1 MLHCLRLALTV
12 STIILSNLP
21 AVAQTVEKGPIRTV
35 LALGRVSSVVD
46 APMSFK
52 LSRVSIPGGTSAVY
66 RGAHSL
72 VYVVSGVVTIAV
84 ANDLRSVRPKQGAY
98 LPAATDV
105 TIHASED
112 AAAELLQFELLRS
125 ADVSK
130 SAMNAPASVT
140 ELQLTMKIPA
150 DLLKPGPYEFS
161 MTTVTLPA
169 GASRPR
175 PHTRSGAALYYLLA
189 DGTIT
194 TWPSANIDTLSGE
207 SRASPGELVI
217 FKKSRTASFTV
228 GHRKLTCPSCYCRPV
243 LAKRVLP
250 RLFSS
255 SKTDA

>member
-1 MLHCLRLALTV
+1 MHCLRLALTV

-21 AVAQTVEKGPIRTV
+21 AVAQTVEKGPVRTV

-140 ELQLTMKIPA
+140 ELHQMKIPA
-150 DLLKPGPYEFS
+150 DALKPGPYEFS
-161 MTTVTLPA
+161 MTTVILPA

-175 PHTRSGAALYYLLA
+175 PHTRSGAALYYVLA

-207 SRASPGELVI
+207 SRSESRRIGDIQEEPYGFIHSWSPKADVPLVLLQANISQEGAPEII
-217 FKKSRTASFTV
+217 FVK
-228 GHRKLTCPSCYCRPV
+228 
-243 LAKRVLP
+243 
-250 RLFSS
+250 
-255 SKTDA
+255 

>member
-21 AVAQTVEKGPIRTV
+21 AVAQTVEKGPVRTV

-98 LPAATDV
+98 LPPATDV

-140 ELQLTMKIPA
+140 ELHQMKIPA
-150 DLLKPGPYEFS
+150 DALKPGPYEFS
-161 MTTVTLPA
+161 MTTVILPA

-175 PHTRSGAALYYLLA
+175 PHTRSGAALYYVLA

-207 SRASPGELVI
+207 SRSEFRRIGDIQEEPYGFIHSWSPKADVPLVLLQANISQEGAPEII
-217 FKKSRTASFTV
+217 FVK
-228 GHRKLTCPSCYCRPV
+228 
-243 LAKRVLP
+243 
-250 RLFSS
+250 
-255 SKTDA
+255 

>member
-1 MLHCLRLALTV
+1 VLHCLRVRIRLAVTV

-21 AVAQTVEKGPIRTV
+21 AVAQTVEKGPVRTV

-84 ANDLRSVRPKQGAY
+84 ANDLRSARPKEGAY

-105 TIHASED
+105 TIHASKD

-125 ADVSK
+125 ADASK

-140 ELQLTMKIPA
+140 ELHQMKIPA
-150 DLLKPGPYEFS
+150 DALKPGPYEFS
-161 MTTVTLPA
+161 MTTVILPA

-175 PHTRSGAALYYLLA
+175 PHTRSGAALYYVLA

-207 SRASPGELVI
+207 SRSESRRIGDIQEEPYGFIHSWSPKADVPLVLLQANISQEGAPEII
-217 FKKSRTASFTV
+217 FVK
-228 GHRKLTCPSCYCRPV
+228 
-243 LAKRVLP
+243 
-250 RLFSS
+250 
-255 SKTDA
+255 

>member
-1 MLHCLRLALTV
+1 MLHCLRLVLTV

-21 AVAQTVEKGPIRTV
+21 AVAQTVEKGPVRTV

-84 ANDLRSVRPKQGAY
+84 ANDVRSVRPKQGAY

-140 ELQLTMKIPA
+140 ELHQMKIPA
-150 DLLKPGPYEFS
+150 DALKPGPYEFS
-161 MTTVTLPA
+161 MTTVILPA

-175 PHTRSGAALYYLLA
+175 PHTRSGAALYYVLA

-207 SRASPGELVI
+207 SRSESRRIGDIQEEPYGFIHSWSPKADVPLVLLQANISQEGAPEII
-217 FKKSRTASFTV
+217 FVK
-228 GHRKLTCPSCYCRPV
+228 
-243 LAKRVLP
+243 
-250 RLFSS
+250 
-255 SKTDA
+255 

>member
-1 MLHCLRLALTV
+1 RVLHCLRLVLTV

-21 AVAQTVEKGPIRTV
+21 AVAQTVEKGPVRTV

-84 ANDLRSVRPKQGAY
+84 ANDVRSVRPKQGAY

-125 ADVSK
+125 AD
-130 SAMNAPASVT
+130 
-140 ELQLTMKIPA
+140 
-150 DLLKPGPYEFS
+150 
-161 MTTVTLPA
+161 
-169 GASRPR
+169 
-175 PHTRSGAALYYLLA
+175 
-189 DGTIT
+189 
-194 TWPSANIDTLSGE
+194 
-207 SRASPGELVI
+207 
-217 FKKSRTASFTV
+217 
-228 GHRKLTCPSCYCRPV
+228 
-243 LAKRVLP
+243 
-250 RLFSS
+250 
-255 SKTDA
+255 

>member
-21 AVAQTVEKGPIRTV
+21 AVAQTVEKGPVRTV

-72 VYVVSGVVTIAV
+72 VFVVSGVVTIAV

-98 LPAATDV
+98 LPPATDV

-140 ELQLTMKIPA
+140 ELHQMKIPA
-150 DLLKPGPYEFS
+150 DALKPGPYEFS
-161 MTTVTLPA
+161 MTTVILPA

-175 PHTRSGAALYYLLA
+175 PHTRSGAALYYVLA

-207 SRASPGELVI
+207 SRSEFRRIGDIQEEPYGFIHSWSPKADVPLVLLQANISQEGAPEII
-217 FKKSRTASFTV
+217 FVK
-228 GHRKLTCPSCYCRPV
+228 
-243 LAKRVLP
+243 
-250 RLFSS
+250 
-255 SKTDA
+255 

>member
-1 MLHCLRLALTV
+1 VLHCLRVRIRLAVTV
-12 STIILSNLP
+12 ATIILSNLP
-21 AVAQTVEKGPIRTV
+21 AVAQTVEKGPVRTV

-84 ANDLRSVRPKQGAY
+84 ANDLRSARPKEGAY

-125 ADVSK
+125 ADASK
-130 SAMNAPASVT
+130 SALNAPASVT
-140 ELQLTMKIPA
+140 ELHQMKIPA
-150 DLLKPGPYEFS
+150 DALKPGPYEFS
-161 MTTVTLPA
+161 MTTVILPA

-175 PHTRSGAALYYLLA
+175 PHTRSGAALYYVLA

-207 SRASPGELVI
+207 SRSESRRIGDIQEEPYGFIHSWSPKADVPLVLLQANISQEGAPEII
-217 FKKSRTASFTV
+217 FVK
-228 GHRKLTCPSCYCRPV
+228 
-243 LAKRVLP
+243 
-250 RLFSS
+250 
-255 SKTDA
+255 

>member
-1 MLHCLRLALTV
+1 LRLALTV

-21 AVAQTVEKGPIRTV
+21 AVAQTVEKGPVRTV

-140 ELQLTMKIPA
+140 ELHQMKIPA
-150 DLLKPGPYEFS
+150 DALKPGPYEFS
-161 MTTVTLPA
+161 MTTVILPA

-175 PHTRSGAALYYLLA
+175 PHTRSGAALYYVLA

-194 TWPSANIDTLSGE
+194 TWPSANIDALSGE
-207 SRASPGELVI
+207 SRSESRRIGDIQEEPYGFIHSWSPKADVPLVLLQANISQEGAPEII
-217 FKKSRTASFTV
+217 FVK
-228 GHRKLTCPSCYCRPV
+228 
-243 LAKRVLP
+243 
-250 RLFSS
+250 
-255 SKTDA
+255 

>member
-1 MLHCLRLALTV
+1 VLHCLRLALTV

-21 AVAQTVEKGPIRTV
+21 AVAQTVEKGPVRTV

-105 TIHASED
+105 TIHVSED

-140 ELQLTMKIPA
+140 ELHQMKIPA
-150 DLLKPGPYEFS
+150 DALKPGPYEFS
-161 MTTVTLPA
+161 MTTVILPA

-175 PHTRSGAALYYLLA
+175 PHTRSGAALYYVLA

-207 SRASPGELVI
+207 SRSEFRRIGDIQEEPYGFIHSWSPKADVPLVLLQANISQEGAPEII
-217 FKKSRTASFTV
+217 FVK
-228 GHRKLTCPSCYCRPV
+228 
-243 LAKRVLP
+243 
-250 RLFSS
+250 
-255 SKTDA
+255 

>member
-1 MLHCLRLALTV
+1 MLHCLRLVLTV

-21 AVAQTVEKGPIRTV
+21 AVAQTVEKGPVRTV

-84 ANDLRSVRPKQGAY
+84 ANDVRSVRPKQGAY

-140 ELQLTMKIPA
+140 ELHQMKIPA
-150 DLLKPGPYEFS
+150 DALKPGPYEFS
-161 MTTVTLPA
+161 MTTVILPA

-175 PHTRSGAALYYLLA
+175 PHTRSGAALYYVLA

-207 SRASPGELVI
+207 SRSEFPANWRHPRRAVRLHSQLV
-217 FKKSRTASFTV
+217 TE
-228 GHRKLTCPSCYCRPV
+228 G
-243 LAKRVLP
+243 
-250 RLFSS
+250 
-255 SKTDA
+255 

>member
-1 MLHCLRLALTV
+1 MLHCLRLVLTV

-21 AVAQTVEKGPIRTV
+21 AVAQTVEKGPVRTV

-84 ANDLRSVRPKQGAY
+84 ANDVRSVRPKQGAY

-140 ELQLTMKIPA
+140 ELHQMKIPA
-150 DLLKPGPYEFS
+150 DALKPGPYEFS
-161 MTTVTLPA
+161 MTTVILPA

-175 PHTRSGAALYYLLA
+175 PHTRSGAALYYVLA

-207 SRASPGELVI
+207 SRSEFRRIGDIQEEPYGFIHSWSPKADVPLVLLQANISQEGAPEII
-217 FKKSRTASFTV
+217 FVK
-228 GHRKLTCPSCYCRPV
+228 
-243 LAKRVLP
+243 
-250 RLFSS
+250 
-255 SKTDA
+255 